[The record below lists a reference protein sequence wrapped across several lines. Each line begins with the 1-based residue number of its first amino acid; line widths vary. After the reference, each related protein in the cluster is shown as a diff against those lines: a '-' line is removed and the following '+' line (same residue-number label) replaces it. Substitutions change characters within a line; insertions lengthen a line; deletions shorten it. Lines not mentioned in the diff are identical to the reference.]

1 MGSDGPIPDWAIST
15 WIYGDY
21 PGVVSDTNAG
31 LYTEN
36 TWFNTV
42 NSNISAYNTSTKYIN
57 SQINQIYAYASDAEL
72 PWSSLTTSAMSAA
85 SWHDYSQ
92 YSFSF
97 ATLSDSTPV
106 LPDTLNC
113 KSAIAGTNN
122 PQAAI
127 IVDGRIDNGYLQGFN
142 EIITTADAKCLADII
157 VEGANAACCTGT
169 NTTCKSTTGTCFV
182 GATWPCKSV
191 TGIGAFGPTN
201 GSYSDNIIYGVQI
214 DFEPFNSAVLNQQ
227 TFYNELGSKL
237 AYYGQWFSLFVYPKA
252 FNQATADLLN
262 GTQNGQLPSG
272 QTTSRNNGYNIVA
285 LYDLVDMKDGINPIC
300 DADYTKTDGVCDVSG
315 TPAPVIANGDA
326 TSAIYD
332 PTVPHSLEGYYN
344 AALLAV
350 KQTIQLAS
358 LYKIRYKF
366 GIPVS
371 SSVHEFENWGIY
383 SCKFDQAGAGKPNN
397 AFCSSY
403 NTIPMNPES
412 GSPSQLEYVQQAIR
426 AIQDGISQ
434 MGSTFDS
441 QYFRGID
448 FYSFGFKTIW
458 TPQNPIKDVNVNNIY
473 YGNTPVFVPGSSDG
487 TEYLPEQLN
496 VPYIYTT
503 PSYPVFGSITTGGSQ
518 GPDLNTVL
526 GWLSTQVLDPRPCS
540 TTTCPSTLGSCQSVD
555 GSAIEVCVKN
565 G

>member
-1 MGSDGPIPDWAIST
+1 MGDGPIPDWAIST

-31 LYTEN
+31 LYTSAA
-36 TWFNTV
+36 WLNTV
-42 NSNISAYNTSTKYIN
+42 NSNISGYNTSTKYVN

-72 PWSSLTTSAMSAA
+72 PWSSLTTTAMSAV

-92 YSFSF
+92 YNFSF
-97 ATLSDSTPV
+97 ATLSGSTPV
-106 LPDTLNC
+106 LPDTLSC
-113 KSAIAGTNN
+113 KSAIAGTNS
-122 PQAAI
+122 PQPGI

-142 EIITTADAKCLADII
+142 EIITTNDATCLADII
-157 VEGANAACCTGT
+157 VEGANAACCKGPTQKCDDSGE
-169 NTTCKSTTGTCFV
+169 NCV
-182 GATWPCKSV
+182 NVPWPCNSV

-201 GSYSDNIIYGVQI
+201 GKYSGQNSDNTIYGVQI
-214 DFEPFNSAVLNQQ
+214 DFEPFNSAIANQQ
-227 TFYNELGSKL
+227 AFYNELGSKL

-262 GTQNGQLPSG
+262 GTVGGQPPAG

-358 LYKIRYKF
+358 TYKIRYKF

-383 SCKFDQAGAGKPNN
+383 SCKFDPAGAGKPNN

-403 NTIPMNPES
+403 NSIPMNPES

-434 MGSTFDS
+434 MGSTFAP

-458 TPQNPIKDVNVNNIY
+458 TPQNPVKDANDFNIY
-473 YGNTPVFVPGSSDG
+473 YGNTPVFVAGNGEFDP
-487 TEYLPEQLN
+487 TKLN

-503 PSYPVFGSITTGGSQ
+503 PSYPVFGSITTSGGEA
-518 GPDLNTVL
+518 PDLNSVL
-526 GWLSTQVLDPRPCS
+526 GWLSTQVLDPRPC
-540 TTTCPSTLGSCQSVD
+540 TKDTCPPTLGSCQSVD
-555 GSAIEVCVKN
+555 GQANTVCVKN